1 MNIQSI
7 LIANRGEIAIR
18 IIKTAR
24 RMGLRTW
31 CFQTPQEANACY
43 ISFADEIICI
53 PENSSAIPVFLNV
66 EAIIG
71 YAKENHIESIHPG
84 YGFLAENP
92 ELARRCTE
100 EGILFIGPSEASIR
114 QMGDKNEAKK
124 MAVEVGIPVIKGSN
138 LSITSLAEATRQSF
152 DIGYPVMLKA
162 LAGGGGKGMRVV
174 RDVRELEQSYNM
186 TVNEALNAFN
196 NGAML
201 IEKYIERPRHIEVQ
215 VLADH
220 FGNAVHLFER
230 ECSVQRN
237 HQKLLEE
244 APSIA
249 LTDSLRTAMTDCA
262 LKLCRAANYYTLG
275 TVEFL
280 LDDQD
285 NFYFLEMNTR
295 IQVEHPVTEAITGLD
310 LVELQIRTAS
320 GEKLL
325 LKQDNIQINGWAF
338 EFRVNAE
345 DVQAN
350 FAPNFGIIDEMIF
363 PVSPHL
369 RIDSGFTA
377 GSVMP
382 ALYDS
387 LVAKMIVTGKTRDE
401 AIRHALA
408 VLKKTRISG
417 IKTTIPFIKATLNDP
432 DFVAGTFD
440 TSFVSSLKQL
450 YHQEK
455 NEERAAAMIALQ
467 AYLENMEKIESNCIE
482 SSGATPWITRMWNK
496 II

>member
-1 MNIQSI
+1 MDIKSI

-18 IIKTAR
+18 VMKTAR
-24 RMGLRTW
+24 RMGLKTW

-43 ISFADEIICI
+43 ISFADEVIRI
-53 PENSSAIPVFLNV
+53 PEESSATLIFLDL
-66 EAIIG
+66 EAIIR
-71 YAKENHIESIHPG
+71 YAKVNQIDSIHPG

-92 ELARRCTE
+92 DLARRCDE
-100 EGILFIGPSEASIR
+100 EGILFIGPSEESIR

-124 MAVEVGIPVIKGSN
+124 LAVAVGLPVIKGSDAPV
-138 LSITSLAEATRQSF
+138 TSLIEATRQAF
-152 DIGYPVMLKA
+152 ETGYPVMLKA

-174 RDVRELEQSYNM
+174 RDARELEQSYNM
-186 TVNEALNAFN
+186 TVNEAINAFN

-201 IEKYIERPRHIEVQ
+201 IEKYIECPRHIEVQ
-215 VLADH
+215 ILADRY
-220 FGNAVHLFER
+220 GNAVHLFER

-244 APSIA
+244 APSVA

-262 LKLCRAANYYTLG
+262 LKLCKAANYYTLG

-280 LDDQD
+280 LDKQD

-310 LVELQIRTAS
+310 LVELQICTAS
-320 GEKLL
+320 GEKLSL
-325 LKQDNIQINGWAF
+325 EQDDIQIKGWAF

-369 RIDSGFTA
+369 RVDAGFTA

-387 LVAKMIVTGKTRDE
+387 LVAKLIVTGKTRDE
-401 AIRHALA
+401 AILHALA
-408 VLKKTRISG
+408 VLKKARISG

-432 DFVAGTFD
+432 DFVAGIFD
-440 TSFVSSLKQL
+440 TSFVGNMKQL
-450 YHQEK
+450 YYQEK
-455 NEERAAAMIALQ
+455 NEERAASMIALQ
-467 AYLENMEKIESNCIE
+467 AYLEDMEKIESNCIE
-482 SSGATPWITRMWNK
+482 SSGVTPWITRMWNK

>member
-18 IIKTAR
+18 VMKTAH
-24 RMGLRTW
+24 RMGLKTW

-43 ISFADEIICI
+43 ISFADEVIRI
-53 PENSSAIPVFLNV
+53 PEESSATPVFLDV
-66 EAIIG
+66 EAIIR
-71 YAKENHIESIHPG
+71 YAKENQIDSIHPG

-92 ELARRCTE
+92 DLARRCDE

-124 MAVEVGIPVIKGSN
+124 LAVEVGLPVIKGSESPIN
-138 LSITSLAEATRQSF
+138 SLTEATRQAF
-152 DIGYPVMLKA
+152 ETGYPVMLKA

-174 RDVRELEQSYNM
+174 RDARELEQTYNM
-186 TVNEALNAFN
+186 AVNEAMSAFN

-201 IEKYIERPRHIEVQ
+201 IEEYIERPRHIEVQ
-215 VLADH
+215 VLADRH
-220 FGNAVHLFER
+220 GNVVHLFER

-244 APSIA
+244 APSVA
-249 LTDSLRTAMTDCA
+249 LTDSLRTEMTDCA
-262 LKLCRAANYYTLG
+262 LKLCKAANYYTLG

-280 LDDQD
+280 LDDQG

-320 GEKLL
+320 GEKLS
-325 LKQDNIQINGWAF
+325 LKQDDIKMKGWAF
-338 EFRVNAE
+338 EFRINAE

-350 FAPNFGIIDEMIF
+350 FAPNFGIIDEIIF
-363 PVSPHL
+363 PASLHL
-369 RIDSGFTA
+369 RVDAGFTA

-387 LVAKMIVTGKTRDE
+387 LVAKLIVTGKTREE
-401 AIRHALA
+401 AIQHART
-408 VLKKTRISG
+408 VLKKTRING

-432 DFVAGTFD
+432 DFVSGTFD
-440 TSFVSSLKQL
+440 TSFVSHMKQL
-450 YHQEK
+450 YHQER
-455 NEERAAAMIALQ
+455 NEEKAAAMMALQ
-467 AYLENMEKIESNCIE
+467 AYLNEMEKIESNLIE
-482 SSGATPWITRMWNK
+482 RGKATPWFARMWSK
-496 II
+496 IV